1 MKSRET
7 TLTFGEFSV
16 QASTAFRAEK
26 MDEVLVALIVVS
38 VISIMV
44 HEFFGRMRGARTV
57 TVADAWTQTESSEE
71 KSATVQ
77 TDTVD
82 ERVHG
87 RIPLEIAVP
96 RTGHCYHV
104 PTCGHVRN
112 RPVTTFRRCMDCL
125 H

>member
-1 MKSRET
+1 MKSRKT

-16 QASTAFRAEK
+16 QASTARRADK
-26 MDEVLVALIVVS
+26 MDEVLVALIVASVVS
-38 VISIMV
+38 IIV
-44 HEFFGRMRGARTV
+44 HECFGRMRSARTV
-57 TVADAWTQTESSEE
+57 TVTDAWTQTESTADR
-71 KSATVQ
+71 SATVQ

-96 RTGHCYHV
+96 RTGHCYHI
-104 PTCGHVRN
+104 PSCGHIRN
-112 RPVTTFRRCMDCL
+112 RQVTTFRRCMDCL